1 MSARSSAYARLYEAS
16 LSDVRL
22 TNEPPVGSVLVCE
35 IYQLFDHTGIY
46 IGDGHI
52 VELAGSGLVRAVS
65 FSRFLQGRSGEELL
79 VVVDGTGKP
88 LVFEQAAERAIAALY
103 TYRPYDLIRYN
114 CHRFCLECIDG
125 RRHDITS
132 FFDFKTAIQQR
143 FRTQVDVKRID
154 WQPSLR

>member
-1 MSARSSAYARLYEAS
+1 MSASSRLIES
-16 LSDVRL
+16 HLSDVRL
-22 TNEPPVGSVLVCE
+22 TREPPIGSVIVCE

-52 VELAGSGLVRAVS
+52 VELAGTGLVRAVS

-79 VVVDGTGKP
+79 VLVDETGKP
-88 LVFEQAAERAIAALY
+88 LAFDQAADRAISALY
-103 TYRPYDLIRYN
+103 TYRPYDLLRYN
-114 CHRFCLECIDG
+114 CHRFCFECIDG

-132 FFDFKTAIQQR
+132 FFDFKSAIQQR

-154 WQPSLR
+154 WRPALR